1 MMRSGGALAGS
12 VGAVRGVGPGRG
24 IALMYALVAIGI
36 AAIALIGLTRRSL
49 RALDDTPDARPDGLV
64 GAELLAEREVEREL
78 AGAA

>member
-1 MMRSGGALAGS
+1 
-12 VGAVRGVGPGRG
+12 
-24 IALMYALVAIGI
+24 MYALVAIGI